1 MTRHPASDAPKR
13 LVAAEHPT
21 PGPTTGTDHETGTA
35 PTYAPVPT
43 STTSTGEPDVRRVI
57 LDHVARVCS
66 FPADQISLDA
76 HLGRDLGF
84 DSLMR
89 TELERALTR
98 QYPGCLERHRTSQS
112 EDPSVRELA
121 DLLGTE
127 AAAPAVA
134 TPEPLR
140 EPMSV
145 PAPPSPPATAVRHE
159 REFEEWAEYAEL
171 QGRLRQARS
180 SGANPYGRIHEGHNA
195 GHATVDGRTVLNF
208 ASFNYL
214 ALSHHP
220 RVRRAAQEAIDRY
233 GTSSSA
239 TPLLC
244 GETPLHHELDAEVA
258 SFLGTEDAIVFA
270 GGHATNVATIG
281 HLLGPE
287 DLVLHDE
294 WIHDSA
300 VRGCVLSGARRRP
313 FPHNDWRAL
322 DALLGSLRAQHR
334 RALVLIEGAY
344 SQDGDIPDLHRFI
357 DVKKRHGAMLMI
369 DEAHSIGVLGRTGR
383 GIGEYFGIDRGD
395 VDLWMGTLS
404 KALGSLGGYIA
415 ARGPLIEYL
424 RFTAPL
430 HIFSTGI
437 SPANTAAAL
446 EAIRVVRDDPWRV
459 ARVRRLAEH
468 FRDTARARGLDVGV
482 SRASAVIPV
491 IIGDWEKTMALSNT
505 LLERGVNV
513 MPIGYPAVARD
524 ACRLRFFI
532 NADHSEADLDRSLDI
547 LGHAMADTTT
557 ETAPKTAPRHLPIP
571 LHASGADVL
580 VAGASGFI
588 GGHLT
593 RRLAEHGHRVR
604 VLVRDGSDRSA
615 FDGVDVEITTGDLGD
630 PDSLRR
636 ATAGVRHVYNCT
648 GMSADWGPWED
659 FRRINVDG
667 SRHLVDAAH
676 HAGTVERFLHVS
688 TTDVYGYPA
697 TPCDE
702 TAQLRDI
709 GLPYNRSKVL
719 GERAVREAA
728 ERAGLPLT
736 VVRPVSVYGP
746 RSKDFVIEIAN
757 LLLSR
762 QMVYIRRGDV
772 PAGLGYVGN
781 LVDGMIAACASETA
795 AGLAYNLR
803 DPDPTTWREYVETLA
818 RGLGVQPP
826 AFSLPTPLARGVATA
841 SEKLYGALGVKARP
855 VLTRHAVHLF
865 DRDQSYVIDRARN
878 DFGFKSEV
886 GFQEG
891 MDLTLAWL
899 NSPEGRRHVPR

>member
-1 MTRHPASDAPKR
+1 MTTHER
-13 LVAAEHPT
+13 
-21 PGPTTGTDHETGTA
+21 TTGDAESTPPADRTDPLQDLLA
-35 PTYAPVPT
+35 
-43 STTSTGEPDVRRVI
+43 
-57 LDHVARVCS
+57 HVARVCS
-66 FPADQISLDA
+66 FPVDQIAPDA

-89 TELERALTR
+89 TELERALAR
-98 QYPGCLERHRTSQS
+98 AYPGVLERHRGSGS
-112 EDPSVRELA
+112 LPEDPTVRQLA
-121 DLLGTE
+121 DALGSRALRT
-127 AAAPAVA
+127 APTIDAAPD
-134 TPEPLR
+134 PE
-140 EPMSV
+140 
-145 PAPPSPPATAVRHE
+145 APTVHQE
-159 REFEEWAEYAEL
+159 RTFEEWPEYAEL

-180 SGANPYGRIHEGHNA
+180 GGANPYGRTHEGHNA

-244 GETPLHHELDAEVA
+244 GETPLHHELDAEIA

-281 HLLGPE
+281 HLLGPD

-300 VRGCVLSGARRRP
+300 VRGSILSGARRRP

-322 DALLGSLRAQHR
+322 DAMLNAQRAHHR

-344 SQDGDIPDLHRFI
+344 SQDGDIPDLRRFI
-357 DVKKRHGAMLMI
+357 EVKKRHGAMLMI
-369 DEAHSIGVLGRTGR
+369 DEAHSLGVLGRTGR
-383 GIGEYFGIDRGD
+383 GIGEYFGVDRGD

-415 ARGPLIEYL
+415 ARGPLVEYL

-446 EAIRVVRDDPWRV
+446 EAIRVLKDDPRRV
-459 ARVRRLAEH
+459 ARLRRLAEH
-468 FRDTARARGLDVGV
+468 FRDEARARGLDIGV
-482 SRASAVIPV
+482 SRASAVVPV
-491 IIGDWEKTMALSNT
+491 VIGDWERTMALSHT
-505 LLERGVNV
+505 LLEHGVNV

-524 ACRLRFFI
+524 ECRLRFFL
-532 NADHSEADLDRSLDI
+532 NADHTEEDLDHSLDL
-547 LGHAMADTTT
+547 LGRAMADRTSV
-557 ETAPKTAPRHLPIP
+557 TAPKTGEAAPDTTADRAATDTRPEPAPRHPSAP
-571 LHASGADVL
+571 VPDSGPDVL

-615 FDGVDVEITTGDLGD
+615 FDGADVEIVTGDLAD

-648 GMSADWGPWED
+648 GMSADWGPWEE
-659 FRRINVDG
+659 FRGVNVDG
-667 SRHLVDAAH
+667 SRRLAEAAH

-702 TAQLRDI
+702 SAPPRDI
-709 GLPYNRSKVL
+709 GLPYNRSKLL
-719 GERAVREAA
+719 GERAVRETA
-728 ERAGLPLT
+728 ERTGLPLT

-746 RSKDFVIEIAN
+746 RSKDFVIEIAT
-757 LLLSR
+757 LLLAK

-772 PAGLGYVGN
+772 PAGLVYVGN
-781 LVDGMIAACASETA
+781 LVDGMIAACGSETA
-795 AGLAYNLR
+795 AGRTYNLR
-803 DPDPTTWREYVETLA
+803 DADLTTWREYVEALA
-818 RGLGVQPP
+818 HGLGVKPP
-826 AFSLPTPLARGVATA
+826 AVSLPTPLARGVATA
-841 SEKLYGALGVKARP
+841 SEKLYGALRVKARP

-865 DRDQSYVIDRARN
+865 DRDQSYAIDRARD

-899 NSPEGRRHVPR
+899 NSPEGRKYVPR